1 VRQLFPG
8 TGSLRTWARVHFFR
22 FWTWLLVVGLLIWAV
37 VENRPDLVIGWLDA
51 NLWAMKQISLLV
63 PSVGPWLEVGLRASG
78 FDRLVFATFDIVL
91 LRIALSA
98 IAAAWRM
105 GRPRSLRTRES
116 LEINANDRRI
126 DA

>member
-1 VRQLFPG
+1 MRQLFPG
-8 TGSLRTWARVHFFR
+8 NGSFRTWARVHFFR

-51 NLWAMKQISLLV
+51 NLWVMKQISLLV

-91 LRIALSA
+91 LRIALA
-98 IAAAWRM
+98 VIAAAWRM
-105 GRPRSLRTRES
+105 GRPRSVTKSES
-116 LEINANDRRI
+116 LDRRI
-126 DA
+126 DV